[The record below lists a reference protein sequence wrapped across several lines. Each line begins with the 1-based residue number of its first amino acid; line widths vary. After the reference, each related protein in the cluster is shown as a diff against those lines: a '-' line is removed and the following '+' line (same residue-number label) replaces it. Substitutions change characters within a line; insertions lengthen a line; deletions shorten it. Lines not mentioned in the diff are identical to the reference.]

1 MNERMGEDGAWE
13 IHTLA
18 LEGKLGIVFPLHGG
32 VMTGYRV
39 SDDPTIYDPPRY
51 ALTSDQVHALISDLN
66 RALLDLERERD
77 RQADE
82 MRQGQMPF

>member
-1 MNERMGEDGAWE
+1 MKNKDGAPGAWQ

-18 LEGKLGIVFPLHGG
+18 DEGKLGIAFELFSADAVTYHSNAVNPH
-32 VMTGYRV
+32 
-39 SDDPTIYDPPRY
+39 Y

-77 RQADE
+77 RQSHESRLGAAAL
-82 MRQGQMPF
+82 